1 MPNIVSPLN
10 NQFSLS
16 DNYRPANSGLIY
28 IGKSGTDPTVGANQL
43 NITGRKQDGSVVT
56 VTQPVKLDANGS
68 PLDDS
73 GNPVVI
79 LVDTHYS
86 YIVLDAYRKVQKN
99 VSTQAISEI
108 DNFVALRTLPVL
120 YEGQVITLLGWAK
133 GTRVGGGTFVG
144 HIGTATDNRG
154 TIAAG
159 SGFYWQRI
167 VDKDVTP
174 EMFGA
179 TGNGTTDDR
188 VGIQKAI
195 DYCNA
200 NYVSGVGPRIV
211 TFTSNYVVSLD
222 PSAPNIVGENSVGRT
237 AINLLSGV
245 TLQGNGKIILYS
257 GTGGT
262 TSGGVITN
270 YSGPCNNVTI
280 RGITVDGGAG
290 VISGT
295 GISCIKLLDGDNIL
309 VDGVTVIN
317 STAGGIYLRQGTN
330 ATYGC
335 SNSRVVNC
343 FIKGVAYIG
352 IQLQRPDTITVMN
365 NVILNC
371 TDNAI
376 DVEGNDSSIT
386 GQGVARKVLITG
398 NNVDTCLSGVF
409 LESCGDINVTS
420 NIITNF
426 KTHGIIQNRI
436 NSGSFNVSITSNVIN
451 GLSTSSVSGITWNN
465 NVGHCRVASNKISN
479 VNYAFRSVKGTNIDI
494 GVNELKAIAI
504 GILYVSNVASGFV
517 YSRIA
522 EQWYN
527 GSQTN
532 GVPYTYPGRDYPGND
547 STRYY
552 RVKIDETYFS
562 QSAGTGEANSV
573 YRTGTL
579 PSNSGWGANGGF
591 SLYSSVVTGETVV
604 ALASNVSTPG
614 NYILIG
620 TKYYLMFS
628 NAASYTVVRQWNAA
642 TSTFVAGDFTADLNS
657 TLAYSMYRSTWA
669 EQ

>member
-1 MPNIVSPLN
+1 MSNIVMPRN
-10 NQFSLS
+10 NHFKIS
-16 DNYRPANSGLIY
+16 DGFRPAGNGSLY
-28 IGKSGTDPTVGANQL
+28 IGKAGTDPTIAGNQL
-43 NITGRKQDGSVVT
+43 VIQGRKVDGT
-56 VTQPVKLDANGS
+56 IATLTQPITLNSLGQPV
-68 PLDDS
+68 DS
-73 GNPVVI
+73 SGASIDV

-86 YIVLDAYRKVQKN
+86 LVVIDGYNKVQTSSETN
-99 VSTQAISEI
+99 LVSEI

-120 YEGQVITLLGWAK
+120 YEGQVVTLLGWAK

-144 HIGTATDNRG
+144 HKGTATDNRG

-159 SGFYWQRI
+159 NGFYWQRI

-179 TGNGTTDDR
+179 TGNGTIDDR

-211 TFTSNYVVSLD
+211 TFTSTYVVSLD
-222 PSAPNIVGENSVGRT
+222 PSAPNVVGENSVGRT

-270 YSGPCNNVTI
+270 YSGPCNNVII
-280 RGITVDGGAG
+280 RGITIDGAAG

-309 VDGVTVIN
+309 VDGVTVLN

-386 GQGVARKVLITG
+386 GQGIARKVLITG
-398 NNVDTCLSGVF
+398 NNVDTCLAGVF

-479 VNYAFRSVKGTNIDI
+479 VNYAFRSIKGTNIDI

-532 GVPYTYPGRDYPGND
+532 GVPYTYSGRDYPGNN

-562 QSAGTGEANSV
+562 QSAGVGEPNFV

-579 PSNSGWGANGGF
+579 PTNSGWGANGGF
-591 SLYSSVVTGETVV
+591 SLYGSVVTGETVV

-620 TKYYLMFS
+620 TKYYLMYS

-642 TSTFVAGDFTADLNS
+642 TSTFEAGDFTADLNS
-657 TLAYSMYRSTWA
+657 ALAYSMYRSTWA